1 MAMMYCPYC
10 GQPILDGTIYCAH
23 CGKVLRPTS
32 VKNDFDYRRTGKP
45 RRHGCLSIAL
55 RILLLILLFL
65 FVVGSCSESARSSEE
80 AFDQYMQGVY
90 GGDPKK
96 LEGLFVSEIVARQ
109 RGQNDFDI
117 RDSIH
122 VEDIPAKL
130 AEQYGLVNRKYAE
143 ITLCREYM
151 YCFSFPVMIHT
162 LMLSGI
168 CIMNLR
174 LKEARGVIQK
184 WTF

>member
-32 VKNDFDYRRTGKP
+32 VKNDFDYRRPGKP
-45 RRHGCLSIAL
+45 RKHGCLSIVL

-90 GGDPKK
+90 GGDPEK
-96 LEGLFVSEIVARQ
+96 LESLFVSEIVARQ

-130 AEQYGLVNRKYAE
+130 AEQYGSDYQ
-143 ITLCREYM
+143 ITYRL
-151 YCFSFPVMIHT
+151 
-162 LMLSGI
+162 
-168 CIMNLR
+168 LR
-174 LKEARGVIQK
+174 APNK
-184 WTF
+184 T

>member
-23 CGKVLRPTS
+23 CGKVLRPMS
-32 VKNDFDYRRTGKP
+32 VKSDSDYRRTGKP
-45 RRHGCLSIAL
+45 RRRGCLSIAL

-122 VEDIPAKL
+122 VEDIPAKF
-130 AEQYGLVNRKYAE
+130 AE